1 MSDRPPVRKSPVPP
15 HDCNL
20 AKSFAMIGD
29 RWSLLVL
36 RAALYGLRRFE
47 DFQAELEI
55 PRTVLSDRLSK
66 LVANGLLAKRNY
78 HEPGSRARPEYWLT
92 EKGQALRLP
101 FIAMTE
107 WGDRWIGGDRPPPMI
122 LKERVSGDRLHI
134 GMVKESGAE
143 VSLTDIEAEFPN
155 RARPRTKRV

>member
-1 MSDRPPVRKSPVPP
+1 MTDPPLVRRSPVPP

-20 AKSFAMIGD
+20 AKSFAVIGD
-29 RWSLLVL
+29 KWSLLVL

-47 DFQAELEI
+47 DFQAELGI

-66 LVANGLLAKRNY
+66 LVANGLLDKRSY
-78 HEPGSRARPEYWLT
+78 HEAGSRARPEYWLT
-92 EKGQALRLP
+92 KKGQALRVP

-122 LKERVSGDRLHI
+122 LKERNSGNRLHV
-134 GMVKESGAE
+134 GMVKKSGVE
-143 VSLTDIEAEFPN
+143 VLTTDVIAEFPK
-155 RARPRTKRV
+155 RSKLKIKRV

>member
-1 MSDRPPVRKSPVPP
+1 MPDRPPLRKSPVPL

-29 RWSLLVL
+29 KWSLLVL

-47 DFQAELEI
+47 DFQAELDI

-66 LVANGLLAKRNY
+66 LVANGLLTKRNY

-92 EKGQALRLP
+92 EKGQALR
-101 FIAMTE
+101 
-107 WGDRWIGGDRPPPMI
+107 
-122 LKERVSGDRLHI
+122 
-134 GMVKESGAE
+134 
-143 VSLTDIEAEFPN
+143 
-155 RARPRTKRV
+155 

>member
-1 MSDRPPVRKSPVPP
+1 MTNHPLVRRSPVPP
-15 HDCNL
+15 YDCNL

-29 RWSLLVL
+29 KWSLLVL

-47 DFQAELEI
+47 DFQAELDI

-66 LVANGLLAKRNY
+66 LVGNELLEKRSY

-101 FIAMTE
+101 FLAMTE

-122 LKERVSGDRLHI
+122 LKERNSGSRLHI
-134 GMVKESGAE
+134 GMVKESGVE
-143 VSLTDIEAEFPN
+143 VLTTDIVAEFSKRSKPKIK
-155 RARPRTKRV
+155 RT

>member
-1 MSDRPPVRKSPVPP
+1 
-15 HDCNL
+15 
-20 AKSFAMIGD
+20 MIGD
-29 RWSLLVL
+29 KWSLLVL

-47 DFQAELEI
+47 DFQAELDI

-66 LVANGLLAKRNY
+66 LVTNELLTKRNY

-107 WGDRWIGGDRPPPMI
+107 WGDRWIGDGRPPPMI
-122 LKERVSGDRLHI
+122 LKERSSGARIHV

-143 VSLTDIEAEFPN
+143 VPLAEIEAEFPK
-155 RARPRTKRV
+155 RTRPRAKRV

>member
-1 MSDRPPVRKSPVPP
+1 
-15 HDCNL
+15 
-20 AKSFAMIGD
+20 MIGD
-29 RWSLLVL
+29 KWSLLVL

-47 DFQAELEI
+47 DFQAELGI

-66 LVANGLLAKRNY
+66 LVTNGLLEKRNY

-107 WGDRWIGGDRPPPMI
+107 WGDRWIGGGRPPPMI
-122 LKERVSGDRLHI
+122 LKERGSGDHLHI
-134 GMVKESGAE
+134 GMVKQSGAE
-143 VSLTDIEAEFPN
+143 VSLADVEAEFPK
-155 RARPRTKRV
+155 RARPQAKRL